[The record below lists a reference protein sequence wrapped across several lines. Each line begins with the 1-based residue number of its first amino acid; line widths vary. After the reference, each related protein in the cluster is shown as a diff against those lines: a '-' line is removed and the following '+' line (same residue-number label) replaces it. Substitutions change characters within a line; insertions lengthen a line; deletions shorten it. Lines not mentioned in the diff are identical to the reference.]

1 MTAPS
6 GSVLARTDTSD
17 ETSPANERLSVS
29 DIQESFP
36 EIREAVRR
44 LCANFPGEYWQKL
57 DRKRAYPTEF
67 VTALTE
73 AGFLSVLIPEEFGG
87 SGLGLQAATAVLEE
101 IHRSGC
107 NGGACHAQMYTM
119 GTVLKHGSDAQK
131 KQYLPK
137 VASGEL
143 RLQAFGVT
151 EPTAGTDTTRIRTFA
166 KRVGDKYVVNGQKI
180 WISRAEHSDLMV
192 LLCRTTPREEC
203 AKPSDGISVLLVDLR
218 DAIGK
223 GLTIRPIRTML
234 NHATTE
240 LFFDDLEVPVENLIG
255 EEGKGFRYILSGMNA
270 ERILIASECI
280 GDGRFFIDRATAY
293 AKDRNVFGRAIGQ
306 NQGIQFPIAR
316 AYIQLSAASEMVDK
330 AARMFDEGLNGG
342 TEANMA
348 KMLASEAS
356 WYAADMCVQTHGGF
370 GFAEE
375 YDIERK
381 FRETRLY
388 QVAPISTNLILS
400 HVATHVLRLPKSF

>member
-1 MTAPS
+1 M
-6 GSVLARTDTSD
+6 D
-17 ETSPANERLSVS
+17 EDP
-29 DIQESFP
+29 SFP
-36 EIREAVRR
+36 EIREAIRR
-44 LCANFPGEYWQKL
+44 LCADFPGDYWQRL
-57 DRKRAYPTEF
+57 DRDRIYPTEF
-67 VTALTE
+67 VKALTD
-73 AGFLSVLIPEEFGG
+73 AGFLSVLIPEAFGG
-87 SGLGLQAATAVLEE
+87 SGMGLGAATAVLEE
-101 IHRSGC
+101 IHRSGG

-119 GTVLKHGSDAQK
+119 GSVLKHGSIEQK
-131 KQYLPK
+131 QRYLPRI
-137 VASGEL
+137 ATGEL

-166 KRVGDKYVVNGQKI
+166 KRAGDKYVVNGQKI

-192 LLCRTTPREEC
+192 LLCRTTLREEC
-203 AKPSDGISVLLVDLR
+203 AKSSDGMSVLLVDMR
-218 DAIGK
+218 EAVGR

-240 LFFDDLEVPVENLIG
+240 LFFDDLEVPAENLVG
-255 EEGKGFRYILSGMNA
+255 EEGQGFRYILSGMNA

-280 GDGRFFIDRATAY
+280 GDGRFFIDRASAY
-293 AKDRNVFGRAIGQ
+293 AKDRAVFGRPIGE
-306 NQGIQFPIAR
+306 NQGVQFPIAR
-316 AYIQLSAASEMVDK
+316 AYVQLSAAAGMVDK
-330 AARMFDEGLNGG
+330 AAAMFDAGRNVG

-400 HVATHVLRLPKSF
+400 HVATHALGLPKSF